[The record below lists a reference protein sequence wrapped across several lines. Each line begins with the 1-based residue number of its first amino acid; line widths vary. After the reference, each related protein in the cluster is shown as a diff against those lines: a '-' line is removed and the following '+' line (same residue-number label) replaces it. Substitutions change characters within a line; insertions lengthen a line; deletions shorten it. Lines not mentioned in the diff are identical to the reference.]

1 MQLIDCS
8 VLLTFGEIQ
17 LRAFK
22 GRRIRWVRQ
31 VSLHLRGRDAVKLG
45 EELDATLVYQL
56 GQFLL
61 VVGKVE
67 KGT

>member
-1 MQLIDCS
+1 MQHINFS
-8 VLLTFGEIQ
+8 VLRTFGEIQ

-22 GRRIRWVRQ
+22 GRRICRIRQ

-45 EELDATLVYQL
+45 EELDATLVYAL